1 MLMHKYVYI
10 SCLYILMQYMC
21 AYTCCYLVR
30 RQYAIQFYYV
40 PVFVY
45 ICVCVCIYMA
55 LREYNQDII

>member
-1 MLMHKYVYI
+1 
-10 SCLYILMQYMC
+10 MQYMC